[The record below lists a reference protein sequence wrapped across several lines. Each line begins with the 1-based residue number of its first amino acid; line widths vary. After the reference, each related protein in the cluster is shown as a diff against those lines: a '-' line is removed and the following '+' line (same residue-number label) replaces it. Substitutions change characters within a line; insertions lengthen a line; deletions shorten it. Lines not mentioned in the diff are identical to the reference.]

1 LFGESIVGVTR
12 IESGTRY
19 SQAVVVGDLVF
30 IAGQVPEDTS
40 QDITGQMRQ
49 TLAALDRIL
58 LAAGSR
64 RDQLVSVTVYLR
76 DIIDYAA
83 MNAVWDAWV
92 LGDATPARVTVEA
105 RLALR
110 EYRVEVQAVAARLA

>member
-1 LFGESIVGVTR
+1 LFGELIVAVTR
-12 IESGTRY
+12 IESGSRY
-19 SQAVVVGDLVF
+19 SQAVIVGDLVF
-30 IAGQVPEDTS
+30 IAGQVPGDSS

-58 LAAGSR
+58 EAVGSG

-83 MNAVWDAWV
+83 MNAVWDAWIV
-92 LGDATPARVTVEA
+92 SDATPARVTVEA
-105 RLALR
+105 RLALP
-110 EYRVEVQAVAARLA
+110 EYRVEVQAVAALPA